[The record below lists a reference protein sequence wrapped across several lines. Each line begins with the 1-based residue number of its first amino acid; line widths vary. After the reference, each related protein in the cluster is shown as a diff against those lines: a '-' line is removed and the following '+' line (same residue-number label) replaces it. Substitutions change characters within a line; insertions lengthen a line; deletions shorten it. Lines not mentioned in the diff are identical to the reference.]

1 MIPRLMALPLD
12 VCTVGSMIRLT
23 RLRNADPLW
32 LNPDH
37 IERLEHHHETV
48 VKLLN
53 GNEYVVV
60 ESPDEIVQQVTHL
73 RARAIA
79 LAARLAVDGL
89 DIDVAGG
96 ISAAAV
102 AKPLPAVGGSAH
114 RPDTDRPDWDRPREE
129 KS

>member
-1 MIPRLMALPLD
+1 MALSLD
-12 VCTVGSMIRLT
+12 LRTVETMIRLT

-60 ESPDEIVQQVTHL
+60 ESPDEIVHQLTLL
-73 RARAIA
+73 RASAIA
-79 LAARLAVDGL
+79 LAARMAVDGV
-89 DIDVAGG
+89 DIASGV
-96 ISAAAV
+96 SAAA
-102 AKPLPAVGGSAH
+102 ASKPLPEVVSGSA
-114 RPDTDRPDWDRPREE
+114 PDVDAALAIDHPAQEE